1 MNEGK
6 NKKKFTLTNFVEIVT
21 VAYLLCFFVMEPIF
35 LLTKNRFI
43 FPITVLGT
51 LFALVFVIL
60 DRLVRKYDELEQKL
74 LGNKPEEEVELAN
87 EQQPEE
93 KQDIFTDEENVI
105 VNEENNNKEVE

>member
-21 VAYLLCFFVMEPIF
+21 VTYLLCFFVMEPVF

-51 LFALVFVIL
+51 LFALVFIIL
-60 DRLVRKYDELEQKL
+60 DRVVRKYDELEQKL
-74 LGNKPEEEVELAN
+74 LGNKTEEVEVK
-87 EQQPEE
+87 EE
-93 KQDIFTDEENVI
+93 TAQDIFTDEEAT
-105 VNEENNNKEVE
+105 VNETNNNEDNK